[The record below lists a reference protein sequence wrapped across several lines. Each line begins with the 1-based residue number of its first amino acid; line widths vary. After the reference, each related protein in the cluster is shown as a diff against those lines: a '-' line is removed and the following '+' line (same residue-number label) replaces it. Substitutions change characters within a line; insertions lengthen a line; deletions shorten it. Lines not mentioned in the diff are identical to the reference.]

1 MDKMFLVSNRNVSIG
16 LLACLEHS
24 ITAMEKHYDT
34 YYPGTWLQ
42 THCNDEELYGDMP

>member
-1 MDKMFLVSNRNVSIG
+1 MNKMFLVSNRNVSSLG

-24 ITAMEKHYDT
+24 IAAMEKQYDT

-42 THCNDEELYGDMP
+42 TQWNDEEL